1 MISLR
6 KRTVAGLTWTA
17 LSQIGGQVIQLVT
30 AVFLTRRL
38 LPTDFGTAG
47 LALTITTTLAALSQ
61 LGMSAGLVQRRHLA
75 TIHYTT
81 AFSTTTVLSLLLGLL
96 MLVGAGPAA
105 HLFKNPAL
113 APVLR
118 LYSVM
123 LILGDIAAIQ
133 SALLVR
139 FFDFRS
145 QARAALVARFI
156 GGVTSVLLA
165 SAGFGAMSIAWGYVA
180 LTVVNAAL
188 LLRPCQRLSKTIHH
202 SPFTIHHL
210 AHAFGQLFGFGS
222 GIMAANL
229 LDQLTLGLDIV
240 LVAKM
245 LGPAALGYY
254 SLAAQTGLYLA
265 RSISAVLGTVLFP
278 ALVEVYNKEVR
289 SGEYEVRSFYLRLAN
304 SIALGVLPLVTIVI
318 VIAPQ
323 AVPLLYGTGWTAS
336 VRLLQ
341 LLVPY
346 GFLLIVLDALS
357 SSLFKAL
364 GQSRRLLVIST
375 VRCAGIA
382 LAVCAGSRFGLTGV
396 AVSLLCCALL
406 YRLGTQV
413 VVNRTLNLTMS
424 QYGRALAVPLF
435 SAAVSGTA
443 VTLLGLAIPGLVGP
457 GIGAVLI
464 RAGATG
470 LGYLVIGQLL
480 APREFQELVR
490 TLGLSKFEVRLS
502 HGAGGTGA
510 SVPRCRRHRC
520 EVSDVCVIT
529 TVHSSDDVRIFHKE
543 ILTLRSAGYRVTFI
557 APQKFGGNQG
567 GRRLWRML
575 LAPVRVGLPA
585 LRTRCR
591 TYHLHDPELLPLGI
605 ILKLLG
611 KRVIYDIHED
621 YPEQMM
627 SKHYLAKPLRRLIGW
642 AIGLLEQAA
651 VRFLD
656 GTIAATEAIAAR
668 FPKDRITLVRNYPTT
683 RSAKDEVRSAEFPS
697 VLGNLSTRAQGTSA
711 RFPTNRFR
719 LIHLSGTLTEERGI
733 TTLVQA
739 LALLDD
745 HFELILGGRF
755 VTPEYEK
762 RLRTLSGF
770 TRVRYIGTI
779 PHQEVFQWYRQADAG
794 VVPSLPLRRHQSALP
809 VKMFEFM
816 AAGLPVLVADLA
828 VLRKIIEEWGCGI
841 CINPLDPKTIAAAAR
856 FLASNPDICQAMGA
870 AGRTAVRK
878 QYNWWSE
885 AQNLLRLYRRL
896 TPLKKEP
903 PRIQGFEDSS
913 LRVGGPV
920 VQ

>member
-17 LSQIGGQVIQLVT
+17 LSQIGGQAIQLVT

-61 LGMSAGLVQRRHLA
+61 LGMSAGLVQRRHLT

-113 APVLR
+113 PPVLR

-165 SAGFGAMSIAWGYVA
+165 SAGCGAMSIAWGYVA

-188 LLRPCQRLSKTIHH
+188 LLRPCQRLSRTIHH
-202 SPFTIHHL
+202 SPFTIHHC

-278 ALVEVYNKEVR
+278 ALVELHNQEVR
-289 SGEYEVRSFYLRLAN
+289 RGECAVRSCYLRLTN
-304 SIALGVLPLVTIVI
+304 RIALGVLPLVTIVI
-318 VIAPQ
+318 VSAPQ

-382 LAVCAGSRFGLTGV
+382 LAVGAGSRFGLTGV
-396 AVSLLCCALL
+396 AVSLLGCALL

-443 VTLLGLAIPGLVGP
+443 VTLLGRAIPGLVGP
-457 GIGAVLI
+457 GISTVLI

-490 TLGLSKFEVRLS
+490 TLGLAKDKVR
-502 HGAGGTGA
+502 
-510 SVPRCRRHRC
+510 RC

-529 TVHSSDDVRIFHKE
+529 TVHSPDDARIFHKE
-543 ILTLRSAGYRVTFI
+543 ILTLQSAGYRVTFI
-557 APQKFGGNQG
+557 APQKLGGNQG
-567 GRRLWRML
+567 GRRLGRML
-575 LAPVRVGLPA
+575 LIPVRVGLPA

-656 GTIAATEAIAAR
+656 GAIAATEAIAAR
-668 FPKDRITLVRNYPTT
+668 FPKDRVTLVRNYPTT

-733 TTLVQA
+733 TALVQA

-779 PHQEVFQWYRQADAG
+779 PHQEVLQWYRQADAG

-816 AAGLPVLVADLA
+816 AAGLPVLVADLV

-896 TPLKKEP
+896 TPLKKES